1 VTKKTTQN
9 EQQTSIKSSS
19 TDQIKIHDEQKSDMI
34 MPKKI
39 YDKNPNRKKSISQL
53 ASELDESWD
62 PIFKDPKIISLLHKL
77 DAEFDKELEAFGD
90 HIEILPY
97 DEDDTFKA
105 FKYCE

>member
-1 VTKKTTQN
+1 
-9 EQQTSIKSSS
+9 
-19 TDQIKIHDEQKSDMI
+19 MI

-105 FKYCE
+105 FKYCEYPPSLTIIGQDPYFSNIDEAMG